1 MKNSMSDI
9 DLPGDKMGAC
19 DISEITCHTMLQA
32 ALFDEGFLLKARD
45 QDYRTLLQWKC
56 ESVGPLGRIVR
67 RKLSKSG
74 EETLFRFCFA
84 TLWFSILS
92 FFTVLG
98 YTFATGSYTFL
109 WYPVFLLVLHGLFY
123 TLYWREPYYDA
134 WFRNLSMSSS
144 EILDAGNKNA
154 TIPKSLL
161 PMCRKIASRYEHAFF
176 AREFLF
182 STSGD
187 ECWELLVIYDA
198 KHPAEQYYF
207 DSDSL
212 QLE

>member
-9 DLPGDKMGAC
+9 DFLGDKMGAC

-32 ALFDEGFLLKARD
+32 ALIDAGLLGKTCS
-45 QDYRTLLQWKC
+45 QDHRALLQWK
-56 ESVGPLGRIVR
+56 SDTLGPLGRIAR

-84 TLWFSILS
+84 TLWFSVLS

-98 YTFATGSYTFL
+98 YAFAVGSYALL
-109 WYPVFLLVLHGLFY
+109 WYPAFLLVLHSLFY
-123 TLYWREPYYDA
+123 ILYWREPNDDK
-134 WFRNLSMSSS
+134 WLRKLPMSSS
-144 EILDAGNKNA
+144 EILDADDKNV
-154 TIPKSLL
+154 TVPKSLL
-161 PMCRKIASRYEHAFF
+161 PMCREIATRYEHAFF
-176 AREFLF
+176 AIEFLY
-182 STSGD
+182 SLSVG